1 MSERY
6 GPAEKS
12 GSANKASKQF
22 GSFNRDVAPQHAG
35 PGYGAPKGAVK
46 ANGAPQAVQEESE
59 FVRDEAYE
67 ASSGVGQALAAVDA
81 NVPAI
86 LLTGR
91 AGTGKTR
98 LVQYI
103 KSRPGGELQATVA
116 PTGIAALNARAQTIH
131 SFFHLEQAVLD
142 AKRLSK
148 GGKFGGIYRRMKRLV
163 IDEISMVRAD
173 VIDAIDARLR
183 AIRMDKR
190 PFGGVQVILVG
201 DFLQLP
207 PVVQEQDWPMLENLG
222 YAAPYAFNAH
232 VLQSLPVET
241 VMLDRVWRQG
251 ELDFVDMLGAIRTR
265 EGIEDALTRL
275 NARCVGPHRDG
286 VQPLLLTPTRAAAE
300 RYNNQG
306 LAALGRERIGFRGT
320 FDGDF
325 AMGAVNLPVPEH
337 IDLAP
342 GARVMAVRNDP
353 GGRFVNG
360 TLGTVVRLD
369 GEGGVFVQ
377 FDRRRDED
385 LVMPVTWEKIRQ
397 QWNEAEQRIDNQ
409 VVGTYKQIP
418 LIHAWAV
425 TIHKAQGLTLDD
437 VRVDLGSG
445 AFAPGQVYVAL
456 SRVRTLDG
464 LSFARPLRASDVRAD
479 PVLVAFMRWARDQ
492 SGSAGGA
499 A

>member
-1 MSERY
+1 MSEPY
-6 GPAEKS
+6 QPAEKAGRATKS
-12 GSANKASKQF
+12 VKQF
-22 GSFNRDVAPQHAG
+22 GSFNRDVAPAHTQGQSAQNG
-35 PGYGAPKGAVK
+35 LSKG
-46 ANGAPQAVQEESE
+46 NGAEAIQAETE

-67 ASSGVGQALAAVDA
+67 ASPGVAQALAAVDA
-81 NVPAI
+81 QAPVI
-86 LLTGR
+86 LVTGR

-116 PTGIAALNARAQTIH
+116 PTGIAAINARAQTIH

-148 GGKFGGIYRRMKRLV
+148 GGKFSGIYRRMKRLV

-173 VIDAIDARLR
+173 IIDAIDARLR
-183 AIRMDKR
+183 TIRMDKR

-207 PVVQEQDWPMLENLG
+207 PVVQDQDWPMLENLG

-232 VLQSLPVET
+232 VLQSLPVEMVT
-241 VMLDRVWRQG
+241 LDRVWRQG
-251 ELDFVDMLGAIRTR
+251 EPDFVDMLGAIRTR
-265 EGIEDALTRL
+265 EGIEDALERL
-275 NARCVGPHRDG
+275 NERCVGPHRDG

-306 LAALGRERIGFRGT
+306 LAALGKARTGFRGN

-325 AMGAVNLPVPEH
+325 AMSAVNLPVPEH

-360 TLGTVVRLD
+360 TLGTVTRFD
-369 GEGGVFVQ
+369 TEGVYVQ

-385 LVMPVTWEKIRQ
+385 LVVPVTWEKIRQ
-397 QWNEAEQRIDNQ
+397 QWNEAEQRIDNH

-437 VRVDLGSG
+437 VRVDLGWG

-464 LSFARPLRASDVRAD
+464 LSFARPLRTSDVRAD
-479 PVLVAFMRWARDQ
+479 PVLVAFMKWAKDQ
-492 SGSAGGA
+492 STQPA
-499 A
+499 